1 MNDVQSVNKSNDSRQ
16 AISSMQPTSSQIPKT
31 DIMGRAVGKTASSY
45 MYVVGDS
52 AFKMRLMKLQSY
64 QLFHRFSS
72 KIVQYPRTKYMAIPH
87 SFYFM
92 VCAVTWPLVVSRDS
106 GLSGMSDS
114 QLTVTNQFEN
124 RHQGILFTD
133 RINYALSF
141 ASLQAQKPQLTAHI
155 SCIRESLRN

>member
-1 MNDVQSVNKSNDSRQ
+1 
-16 AISSMQPTSSQIPKT
+16 MQPTSSQIPKT

-64 QLFHRFSS
+64 QLFHGFSS

-92 VCAVTWPLVVSRDS
+92 VCAVTCQPVVSRDS